1 MKKSNRPIIL
11 LFMFSMLLA
20 GCSGF
25 NGVRKPLYDG
35 TPVKPDEEA
44 IAIYHETREI
54 TGDEKDYYVRNPF
67 SPEIT
72 NPSLVYPNEEPVLLE
87 EGKYVIGEDIPAG
100 RATLI
105 GNESVF
111 GSENTVIHVGN
122 LTIRDKEEEVYFE
135 NVFHSEYGPLVTQVD
150 LIAGHTLEIIGTGPE
165 ITVFY
170 SETLPEDPYI
180 LMDPPE
186 LLVNL
191 ERLDFQ
197 QPIIKDEESVRLTA
211 GIYEVGEHLEPGIYE
226 IGVVVAPHNTEML
239 VFHEGQEPRVFEL
252 ITAPLPAEGMEEL
265 EAVEPESYP
274 KIKLEMGDKIY
285 PSLVRSLELR
295 RVN

>member
-11 LFMFSMLLA
+11 LFMFSVLLA
-20 GCSGF
+20 GCSDF
-25 NGVRKPLYDG
+25 NGLREPLYDG
-35 TPVKPDEEA
+35 KPVKPDEEA

-54 TGDEKDYYVRNPF
+54 TGDEKDYYMRYPF
-67 SPEIT
+67 SSAIT
-72 NPSLVYPNEEPVLLE
+72 DPSLAYPDEEPLLLE
-87 EGKYVIGEDIPAG
+87 DGEYVIGEDIPAG

-122 LTIRDKEEEVYFE
+122 LTIRDEEEMVYFE
-135 NVFHSEYGPLVTQVD
+135 NVFHSEYGPLITQVD

-170 SETLPEDPYI
+170 SETLPEDPYV

-197 QPIIKDEESVRLTA
+197 QPIIEDEESVRLAA
-211 GIYEVGEHLEPGIYE
+211 GIYEVGEHLKPGVYAL
-226 IGVVVAPHNTEML
+226 GTVFAPHNTEMF
-239 VFHEGQEPRVFEL
+239 VFHEGEEPRVYEL
-252 ITAPLPAEGMEEL
+252 ITTPMPDEGMEEPEVL
-265 EAVEPESYP
+265 EQESYP
-274 KIKLEMGDKIY
+274 EIELEMGDKIY
-285 PSLVRSLELR
+285 PSLVHSLELR